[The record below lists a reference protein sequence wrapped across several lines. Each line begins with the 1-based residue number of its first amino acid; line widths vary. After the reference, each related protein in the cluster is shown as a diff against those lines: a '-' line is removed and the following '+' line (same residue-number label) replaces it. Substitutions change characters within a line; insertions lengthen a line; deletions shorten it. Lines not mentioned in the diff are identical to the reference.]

1 MQRVVP
7 FLLVSGVV
15 LGIAGIV
22 FAATGQA
29 VIGLALIAVGI
40 ADTVVALALRSRGR
54 F

>member
-7 FLLVSGVV
+7 ILLVTGVV

-29 VIGLALIAVGI
+29 VIGLALLAVGI
-40 ADTVVALALRSRGR
+40 ADVVVALVLRGRGR